1 VTTRETP
8 AAGVVV
14 YQPRKGFRYAADA
27 FWLAGFALE
36 GGPARTALDLGTGS
50 GIVALLLAA
59 RGLSVDAIDV
69 RPEWEPLW
77 SRSVAESAL
86 AGSVRFALSDVRDW
100 TGRGYDVAV
109 SNPPFFAPAAG
120 PASPDPWKAA
130 ARTESTATLSDFVR
144 VGLAAAP
151 RLCVVLPIE
160 REEEALALAPA
171 RRRVR
176 VGARR
181 VLLELAEGA
190 ITPSATELGEDDA
203 QVRGWYSLAR
213 FGAAR

>member
-69 RPEWEPLW
+69 RPEWQPLW
-77 SRSVAESAL
+77 QRSLAESTL
-86 AGSVRFALSDVRDW
+86 AGSVRFALSDARAW
-100 TGRGYDVAV
+100 PGAGYDLAV
-109 SNPPFFAPAAG
+109 SNPPFFPSGSG
-120 PASPDPWKAA
+120 PSSPDAWKAA
-130 ARTESTATLSDFVR
+130 ARTESGATLADFVR
-144 VGLAAAP
+144 AGLAAAP
-151 RLCVVLPIE
+151 RLCLVLPVD
-160 REEEALALAPA
+160 REAEVLALAPA
-171 RRRVR
+171 RRRVH
-176 VGARR
+176 VGAKRA
-181 VLLELAEGA
+181 LLELAEGA

-203 QVRGWYSLAR
+203 EVRGWYSLAR
-213 FGAAR
+213 FGAAG